1 MRGLGWKQGIGQ
13 AGLIKVD
20 IFKKSRQPS
29 LSKSSNT
36 DVTKILNGKVN
47 KFHHTF
53 DYALSHGD
61 FGKFLSCAG
70 WAGIQGIGR
79 AGLIKVVIF

>member
-1 MRGLGWKQGIGQ
+1 M
-13 AGLIKVD
+13 GLIKVV
-20 IFKKSRQPS
+20 IFQKSRQPS

-36 DVTKILNGKVN
+36 DVTKVLDGRVGE
-47 KFHHTF
+47 FDHAF

-70 WAGIQGIGR
+70 WAGIRGIGR
-79 AGLIKVVIF
+79 ASLIKVVIFWGSSLQII

>member
-1 MRGLGWKQGIGQ
+1 MRGLGCTRGIGR

-20 IFKKSRQPS
+20 IFQKSRQPS

-47 KFHHTF
+47 KF
-53 DYALSHGD
+53 DYALFHGD
-61 FGKFLSCAG
+61 FGKSLSCAG
-70 WAGIQGIGR
+70 WAGIRGIGR
-79 AGLIKVVIF
+79 AGLIKVDIF